1 MVITMHIIQTAKLSV
16 NPQNRFQRIDGFG
29 VNINAKYWG
38 MGTLR
43 PVVDHLI
50 DDLGATLFRLDAYGK
65 ANWPDPDDTRGSAS
79 LQRENL
85 DRIYQTPPFQNARS
99 LALYLNERGIA
110 PYITISGIAPAFLCA
125 ADRKTLT
132 DFEGYAKMA
141 VDYAAWLRREGV
153 HFTLFGPLNET
164 DYGPPEGPSLSPEAY
179 AACCE
184 AIVRALDAAGL
195 CDVNLVIAEQGDHH
209 TPFLQALLPNEA
221 LRGRIAVCG
230 MHNYWDLSM
239 EDLVRYQQKTAPQ
252 AHFWMTEFGDLCQS
266 AEREDE
272 ISFAVFRRLCRLLQD
287 GMQGA
292 LFWDAFD
299 NYHDHDEQWT
309 TYGLLRAGLSVYMPK
324 KRYYALKHIYR
335 YVRPGFFR
343 IGAEC
348 SDKRIPVLAFTDEKS
363 GKLTLVGCNPTNEAI
378 YLDFDLALRGS
389 KVAKYRTFEVY
400 RTQEYEDCAR
410 VTAHEIKLDN
420 RDCTGLCFLA
430 LPGSI
435 FTVSDV

>member
-1 MVITMHIIQTAKLSV
+1 MHIIQNAKLSV
-16 NPQNRFQRIDGFG
+16 NPQSRFQCIDGFG

-65 ANWPDPDDTRGSAS
+65 ANWPDPDDTRGRAS

-85 DRIYQTPPFQNARS
+85 DRVYQTPPFQNARS

-195 CDVNLVIAEQGDHH
+195 CDVNLVIAEQGDHR

-266 AEREDE
+266 AEREDA

-389 KVAKYRTFEVY
+389 EVAKYRTFEVY